1 MDAFYINDIGLTR
14 YNKKILYSKH
24 NYKLGMKN
32 AKINKINQHKNAMCQ
47 MQSLERTLTL

>member
-14 YNKKILYSKH
+14 CNKKLLYSKH

-32 AKINKINQHKNAMCQ
+32 AKITKSTNTRMPCVKCNPWKG
-47 MQSLERTLTL
+47 L